1 MTRVESFETAREG
14 DSRLTVRVTATH
26 SPRIYAPLLRTIMTY
41 TVFGSGDVRLH
52 TVFEPLRDD
61 LPYLPRVG
69 LALEMPAEFDR
80 VMWYGLG
87 PQENYPDMQLSA
99 LLGQYAS
106 LVDDLHEPY
115 VRPQENGSRG
125 GARALSVTDILGAG
139 LMIVG
144 EETYEDKG
152 FSFSAH
158 PYTAE
163 ALDKAEHTFELKA
176 EDKTV
181 LSLDWRMGG
190 IGSNSC
196 GPLPMDKY
204 CLSLKEPASF
214 TVVMRPYNRQCGELI
229 NFARVLPEK

>member
-1 MTRVESFETAREG
+1 M
-14 DSRLTVRVTATH
+14 TVRVTTTH

-41 TVFGSGDVRLH
+41 TVFGSGDVRLN

-61 LPYLPRVG
+61 LPYMPRIG
-69 LALEMPAEFDR
+69 LVLEMPAEFDR
-80 VMWYGLG
+80 VIWYGLG

-99 LLGQYAS
+99 LLGQYSS

-115 VRPQENGSRG
+115 VHPQENGSRG
-125 GARALSVTDILGAG
+125 GVRALSVTDILGAG
-139 LMIVG
+139 LMVVG
-144 EETYEDKG
+144 EKTYENSG

-176 EDKTV
+176 EEKTV
-181 LSLDWRMGG
+181 LSLDLRMVG
-190 IGSNSC
+190 IGSNS
-196 GPLPMDKY
+196 GGQRPIEKY
-204 CLSLKEPASF
+204 CVPFKEPASF
-214 TVVMRPYNRQCGELI
+214 TLVMRPYNRQCGEMI